1 MLQKT
6 LEIYRVSEKLPDSI
20 WSEHTP
26 NYSKHCLVWDDMLKP
41 SLAYYDRKDNKWYCD
56 DKLILF
62 NFVFNIV
69 YWAEIPEN
77 ISTEVS
83 CDYELER
90 YFFKNEYDIDTNTR
104 NPDFY
109 YIYHSKSAYENGS
122 KPYATVFFDEDG
134 LSVYYHENIN
144 KPVSGNWEVILEIDY
159 NIQESVKTHLLA
171 AEEIIY
177 NYLNN

>member
-6 LEIYRVSEKLPDSI
+6 LEIYRVSEKLPESI
-20 WSEHTP
+20 WDEHMP

-62 NFVFNIV
+62 NFVFNII

-77 ISTEVS
+77 VNTEVT

-90 YFFKNEYDIDTNTR
+90 YFFKNCNGVDTKSGS
-104 NPDFY
+104 PDCY
-109 YIYHSKSAYENGS
+109 EIYHSKSAYERN
-122 KPYATVFFDEDG
+122 KRPFAAVCFDEDG
-134 LSVYYHENIN
+134 LSVYYHENKN
-144 KPVSGNWEVILEIDY
+144 KPASVDWELILEIDY
-159 NIQESVKTHLLA
+159 NIQEYIKTHLLA
-171 AEEIIY
+171 AEKIIY